1 MGNDF
6 YTKNQQFDYLDYMD
20 EMKKLS
26 KKKYIEKLF
35 KEAPENIYLFL
46 LKIKSLGLEINEYLC
61 SYKPNPYLEKYNNLL
76 KKNTDTG
83 MNKVLDRHLKQVD
96 QLQNLFV
103 ESNKSIN
110 KELDE
115 SIIDPN
121 HILAIF
127 IIFLERQ
134 LRLLREQN
142 NLDISLEQRVD
153 TYDTYVFSSGNI
165 LKYLLH
171 NISLEKQCGINRIF
185 SEKNLL
191 WNINV
196 YSKYQ
201 ERDNL
206 MDAFEY
212 WKYSDIRI
220 EEIYEKVIIDFLDE
234 DFNRAVLVSNFRY
247 KRFMTSIEL
256 DILNYK
262 LEKDRRRIDGAID
275 EELTTFL
282 SEELCR
288 RYIGQ
293 ENLDKKVHG
302 IEIRKW
308 IEGIYFLQHESILYS
323 NKKKNRNIYSVQNLC
338 VVKTKYDWIKKLSK
352 FSQNISKK
360 EAKMILEKFIFT
372 GKSKDLIDAPLIKI
386 QDKLILLPTLA
397 KEIRPLSVIL
407 SMFSRDEEETQ
418 KNREDIALGFKGAM
432 FEQRTKHLLQVCSQ
446 IDAKRLHIKITKEK
460 DLEREIDL
468 AFVLDKTL
476 FLFECKS
483 FNQPYTVREHAKTNK
498 KIKETI
504 KQLNKNADYFEENI
518 SITLKQLGLSE
529 EISIE
534 KVQRVLLTSTILG
547 EAGKQENVLV
557 VDEASFNAFL
567 LRNPPTVSHIDG
579 AIKERICLDTENIYS
594 GKITAEKLL
603 VFLRRQLSVKIMQSF
618 IVKTHDS
625 DRKVEYKYCKKD
637 IEDSY
642 IENDVKIKIALDRV
656 FATYEKNLSE

>member
-35 KEAPENIYLFL
+35 KEAPEDIYLFL

-220 EEIYEKVIIDFLDE
+220 EEIYEKVIIDF
-234 DFNRAVLVSNFRY
+234 FR
-247 KRFMTSIEL
+247 
-256 DILNYK
+256 
-262 LEKDRRRIDGAID
+262 
-275 EELTTFL
+275 
-282 SEELCR
+282 
-288 RYIGQ
+288 
-293 ENLDKKVHG
+293 
-302 IEIRKW
+302 
-308 IEGIYFLQHESILYS
+308 
-323 NKKKNRNIYSVQNLC
+323 
-338 VVKTKYDWIKKLSK
+338 
-352 FSQNISKK
+352 
-360 EAKMILEKFIFT
+360 
-372 GKSKDLIDAPLIKI
+372 
-386 QDKLILLPTLA
+386 
-397 KEIRPLSVIL
+397 
-407 SMFSRDEEETQ
+407 
-418 KNREDIALGFKGAM
+418 
-432 FEQRTKHLLQVCSQ
+432 
-446 IDAKRLHIKITKEK
+446 
-460 DLEREIDL
+460 
-468 AFVLDKTL
+468 
-476 FLFECKS
+476 
-483 FNQPYTVREHAKTNK
+483 
-498 KIKETI
+498 
-504 KQLNKNADYFEENI
+504 
-518 SITLKQLGLSE
+518 
-529 EISIE
+529 
-534 KVQRVLLTSTILG
+534 
-547 EAGKQENVLV
+547 
-557 VDEASFNAFL
+557 
-567 LRNPPTVSHIDG
+567 
-579 AIKERICLDTENIYS
+579 
-594 GKITAEKLL
+594 
-603 VFLRRQLSVKIMQSF
+603 
-618 IVKTHDS
+618 
-625 DRKVEYKYCKKD
+625 
-637 IEDSY
+637 
-642 IENDVKIKIALDRV
+642 
-656 FATYEKNLSE
+656 

>member
-1 MGNDF
+1 MGNNF
-6 YTKNQQFDYLDYMD
+6 YTKNKQFDYLDYMD
-20 EMKKLS
+20 ELEKL
-26 KKKYIEKLF
+26 KKKKFVEKLF
-35 KEAPENIYLFL
+35 KEASENISLFL

-61 SYKPNPYLEKYNNLL
+61 SNKPNPYLDKYNYLL
-76 KKNTDTG
+76 KQNTDTG
-83 MNKVLDRHLKQVD
+83 IKKVIDSHLKQVD
-96 QLQNLFV
+96 QLQNLFI
-103 ESNKSIN
+103 ESNRSIN

-115 SIIDPN
+115 SIIN
-121 HILAIF
+121 HSYVLAIF
-127 IIFLERQ
+127 IIFLESQ
-134 LRLLREQN
+134 LGLLRTQN
-142 NLDISLEQRVD
+142 NSDISLEKRVNA
-153 TYDTYVFSSGNI
+153 YDSYVFSSGNI

-185 SEKNLL
+185 SEEALL

-212 WKYSDIRI
+212 WKYSDIQI
-220 EEIYEKVIIDFLDE
+220 KKSSEKVIIDFLDE

-247 KRFMTSIEL
+247 KRFMTNIEL

-262 LEKDRRRIDGAID
+262 LEKDKRRINGAID

-293 ENLDKKVHG
+293 ENLEKKVHG

-308 IEGIYFLQHESILYS
+308 IDGIYFLQHESILYF
-323 NKKKNRNIYSVQNLC
+323 NKKKNRDIFSVQNLC
-338 VVKTKYDWIKKLSK
+338 VVKTKFDWIKKLFK
-352 FSQNISKK
+352 FSPNITKK
-360 EAKMILEKFIFT
+360 EAKMIIEKFIFND
-372 GKSKDLIDAPLIKI
+372 KSKDLIDAPLIKI

-397 KEIRPLSVIL
+397 KETRPLSVIL
-407 SMFSRDEEETQ
+407 SMFSRDEEEDR
-418 KNREDIALGFKGAM
+418 KNREDIALGFKGIM
-432 FEQRTKHLLQVCSQ
+432 LEQRIKHLLQVCSQ
-446 IDAKRLHIKITKEK
+446 IDAKRLHVKITKEK

-476 FLFECKS
+476 FLIECKS

-498 KIKETI
+498 KIKEAI

-518 SITLKQLGLSE
+518 SITIKQLGLSE
-529 EISIE
+529 ETSIT
-534 KVQRVLLTSTILG
+534 KIQRVLLTSTILG
-547 EAGKQENVLV
+547 EAGEQENVLV

-579 AIKERICLDTENIYS
+579 AIKERVYLDIENIYS

-603 VFLRRQLSVKIMQSF
+603 IFLRRQLSVKIMQSF

-625 DRKVEYKYCKKD
+625 GRKVEYICCKKD
-637 IEDSY
+637 IEDFY
-642 IENDVKIKIALDRV
+642 IENDARKNIALDRV
-656 FATYEKNLSE
+656 FATYKTILSD